1 MIFTESEC
9 STKGLP
15 NNFWKYYLMSYDK
28 TRVILPTILKKTHH
42 IQSNFSRN
50 ISVAYKMELLIH
62 FFLEISLSEAEKEE
76 IIEFEMD
83 CVASM
88 LRAKSSNGTG

>member
-1 MIFTESEC
+1 MIFGSNVWCTTTWNTYNTFHHNE
-9 STKGLP
+9 
-15 NNFWKYYLMSYDK
+15 K
-28 TRVILPTILKKTHH
+28 TQH
-42 IQSNFSRN
+42 IQSYLVRNTGN
-50 ISVAYKMELLIH
+50 ISVAYLTY
-62 FFLEISLSEAEKEE
+62 FFSEISLSEAEKEE